1 MASHHCDQWL
11 SSWKAGMKTRCQVAR
26 GLTWRDQSDQACRT
40 YSSLPLFGPCG
51 SPPHPVR
58 SSPSAA
64 STRSLPYPNRARQS
78 AIDRALPLVIRG
90 FWTPL
95 TLVHNSAGQVIDQG
109 DTTIRGSKPQRPQI
123 RGDSSA
129 EAEVGTDCDARS
141 GRKSELLR
149 GRISSRARAGGIVC
163 ESASG

>member
-11 SSWKAGMKTRCQVAR
+11 SSWKAGMRQDAR
-26 GLTWRDQSDQACRT
+26 SQGGLTWRDQSEQVCRT

-109 DTTIRGSKPQRPQI
+109 DTTIHGSKPQRAQI

-129 EAEVGTDCDARS
+129 AAEVGTDFNARS

-149 GRISSRARAGGIVC
+149 GRISSRARAGGIFC